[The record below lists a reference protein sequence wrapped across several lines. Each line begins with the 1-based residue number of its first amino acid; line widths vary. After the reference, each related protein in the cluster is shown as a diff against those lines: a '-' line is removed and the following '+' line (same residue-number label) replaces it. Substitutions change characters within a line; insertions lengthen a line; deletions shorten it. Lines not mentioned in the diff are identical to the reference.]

1 MADTPVPDKG
11 RAREIAGTVVQ
22 GAIKY
27 LIYVALVVGS
37 IAAVFYTS
45 QSTQDNRLSSVT
57 ERVSVTEHHITKL
70 EKCDDQTARAI
81 EDTKKELADTRLEM
95 VKIATHQ
102 HDMAREQTTLS
113 TEQKEINTKI
123 DELKVILIRMENGS
137 KRTNP
142 Q

>member
-1 MADTPVPDKG
+1 MAEDRQDRSKVKDV
-11 RAREIAGTVVQ
+11 ASSVVQ

-27 LIYVALVVGS
+27 LIYVVVVVGS

-45 QSTQDNRLSSVT
+45 QSVQDRSIASVG
-57 ERVSVTEHHITKL
+57 ERVTVNEHQITKL
-70 EKCDDQTARAI
+70 EKCDDQTAKAI

-102 HDMAREQTTLS
+102 REMSREQHSLS
-113 TEQKEINTKI
+113 TEQKELNTKM
-123 DELKVILIRMENGS
+123 DELKTILIRMEN
-137 KRTNP
+137 RTAPDP